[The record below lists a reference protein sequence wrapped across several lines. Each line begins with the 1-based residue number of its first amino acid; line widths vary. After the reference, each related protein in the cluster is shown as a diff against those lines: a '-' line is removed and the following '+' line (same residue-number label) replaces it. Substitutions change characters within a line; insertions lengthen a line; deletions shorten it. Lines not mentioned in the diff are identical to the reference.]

1 MLWIGHSLNLQEKKP
16 ASHLNLPC
24 DFEDSG
30 VQKRSSFSWKIDEHP
45 WLQIAP
51 PRTHWVAISCQCFG
65 LHSETSLLQT
75 HHISTNLGHLWCEI
89 LGAVLGGPS
98 PTCFTVHPNYRRWV
112 GLKMIASLLS
122 EFKHSS
128 YFILYT
134 FPKSNKQNNKFSAF
148 SLFSHDSWP
157 VLFTPISAEPG
168 YKSPRWLPASWV
180 TTVPEP
186 GVSMAT
192 GDF

>member
-1 MLWIGHSLNLQEKKP
+1 MILKIP
-16 ASHLNLPC
+16 
-24 DFEDSG
+24 G

-51 PRTHWVAISCQCFG
+51 PRTHWVAISCQFLG

-98 PTCFTVHPNYRRWV
+98 PTCFTVHPKYRRWV
-112 GLKMIASLLS
+112 GLTMIASLLS

-134 FPKSNKQNNKFSAF
+134 FPKSNKQNNNFSAF
-148 SLFSHDSWP
+148 SLFSHDFLTRPFYAYFCRTWIQVS
-157 VLFTPISAEPG
+157 TM
-168 YKSPRWLPASWV
+168 AS
-180 TTVPEP
+180 
-186 GVSMAT
+186 GIL
-192 GDF
+192 GDNCAGTWSFHGNWRFLGKTDRFLRTQGGPFLVNTWKT